1 MNYFFKKR
9 KGFTI
14 IEVLVV
20 IVLCTIIIMAAFGL
34 YLASGKIF
42 RETRPIS
49 DVLEEMRSA
58 IATLDFVFSRWGA
71 GVPCYNNTCD
81 ETISECIGPPPD
93 NYPPYN
99 RLCMTCNEGDFSSG
113 CKKVEFYANLEGYGF
128 VVNATQTQVNII
140 SCRLRDTNLSNDT
153 YYIWQGD
160 KVVNYNSTEDPP
172 KYKLNLN
179 LDNDNKDC
187 ISFAGSPNIQH
198 NAIVQEFNGT
208 GIYTLQPGDMI
219 TRVPYRVNLY
229 VAYDPDDKGYWLYI
243 KKFDIAKKNEEE
255 GEEGKK
261 IAKVKDSDSF
271 KVYLVGRAI
280 KVEVE
285 FQSQSKPEKTLKII
299 RYFAR

>member
-20 IVLCTIIIMAAFGL
+20 IVLCTIILMAAFGL

-71 GVPCYNNTCD
+71 GVPCNNNTCD

-128 VVNATQTQVNII
+128 VVSVNGTQANFI
-140 SCRLRDTNLSNDT
+140 SCRLRNTDLSNNDT
-153 YYIWQGD
+153 YYIWKGD
-160 KVVNYNSTEDPP
+160 KLVNYNGTYFP

-179 LDNDNKDC
+179 SDDDNKDC
-187 ISFAGSPNIQH
+187 IDFAGSPNIQH
-198 NAIVQEFNGT
+198 NVIVQEFNGT
-208 GIYTLQPGDMI
+208 GTYTLEPGDII
-219 TRVPYRVNLY
+219 TRVPHRVSLY
-229 VAYDPDDKGYWLYI
+229 VKYNSNPNYRGYWLYVE
-243 KKFDIAKKNEEE
+243 KTDMATNRTHKTML
-255 GEEGKK
+255 
-261 IAKVKDSDSF
+261 AKVKDSNSF
-271 KVYLVGRAI
+271 KVYKEERAI
-280 KVEVE
+280 KVVVE
-285 FQSQSKPEKTLKII
+285 FQSQSESEKTLKIT